1 MPEAGKPAVDGAGPQ
16 PSGAAEGASGGKE
29 TVVIVEAEVNPT
41 EDERNVAKAI
51 TAITGSDAFRR
62 VKQGNK
68 LFLVQEGGA
77 LLLIQFRALL
87 RRERILDAARKI
99 MLHNIEG
106 DRIMFWINKQVAT
119 VEHVSF
125 CRPEGESPLGPIS
138 FTVLTPDPY
147 SFIEWLATRTVDGI
161 PVDELCQSVSRR
173 YAHSDRPSKD

>member
-1 MPEAGKPAVDGAGPQ
+1 MPMAVDPLAGATGSAPA
-16 PSGAAEGASGGKE
+16 GAANGEKGI
-29 TVVIVEAEVNPT
+29 VVIVEAEVNPT
-41 EDERNVAKAI
+41 EDEAKVAKAI
-51 TAITGSDAFRR
+51 TAMTGSGEFRR

-77 LLLIQFRALL
+77 QLLGQFRALL

-119 VEHVSF
+119 VEHISF

-138 FTVLTPDPY
+138 FPILTPDPN

-161 PVDELCQSVSRR
+161 PVDELCQSGARR
-173 YAHSDRPSKD
+173 YAHSGRPTRD